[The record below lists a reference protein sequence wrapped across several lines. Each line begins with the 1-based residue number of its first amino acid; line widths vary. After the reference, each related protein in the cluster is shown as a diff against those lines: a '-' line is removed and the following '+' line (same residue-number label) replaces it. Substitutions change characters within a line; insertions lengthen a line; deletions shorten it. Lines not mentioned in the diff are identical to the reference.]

1 MSRSNLSPVIVFGGA
16 GFIGTHLL
24 RSLVESGR
32 HQRIVSYDIGE
43 PSIPVSG
50 VEYIRGDVCEPIEIG
65 GVVEDAEIYNLAAV
79 HTTPGH
85 EDWEYFW
92 TNVHGATHVCDFAA
106 AVGCRFLL
114 FTSSISVYGATEA
127 PVEENSKLTPDS
139 SYGRSKLQAE
149 EIHRVWV
156 RSNAD
161 RRLVV
166 VRPAVIFGPGEGGNF
181 VRLANLLSRNRFVYP
196 GRRDTIKSCGYVGE
210 LIRSM
215 EFARKLGRQEFTYN
229 LCYEPRITIE
239 EICTTFSQVAGFNQP
254 RITIPFKLMS
264 IGGMAFEMLG
274 SFGIRTSINRARLR
288 KLVLSTNVLPKA
300 LIEAGYAYE
309 TDLREALSR
318 WRHASNNS
326 FV

>member
-1 MSRSNLSPVIVFGGA
+1 MPSSRVIPAIVFGGA

-24 RSLVESGR
+24 RRLVEGGR
-32 HQRIVSYDIGE
+32 HERIVSYDRRE
-43 PSIPVSG
+43 PSEAVPG
-50 VEYIRGDVCEPIEIG
+50 VEYIRGDVCEPIQIG
-65 GVVEDAEIYNLAAV
+65 GLVQGSEIYNLAAV

-106 AVGCRFLL
+106 AAGCRFLL
-114 FTSSISVYGATEA
+114 FTSSISVYGPTEA
-127 PVEENSKLTPDS
+127 PVEESSRLNPDS
-139 SYGRSKLQAE
+139 AYGRSKLQAE
-149 EIHRVWV
+149 EIHRAWL
-156 RSNAD
+156 RSNAE

-181 VRLANLLSRNRFVYP
+181 VRLADLLSRNRFVYP

-215 EFARKLGRQEFTYN
+215 EFARELGRQEFTYN
-229 LCYEPRITIE
+229 LCYEHRITIE
-239 EICTTFSQVAGFNQP
+239 EICTTFSKVAGFNEP
-254 RITIPFKLMS
+254 RITIPFRLMAM
-264 IGGMAFEMLG
+264 GGMAFEMLG
-274 SFGIRTSINRARLR
+274 LFGVKTSINRARLR

-300 LIEAGYAYE
+300 LIDAGYIYE
-309 TDLREALSR
+309 TDLRESLSR
-318 WRHASNNS
+318 WSRASNNS